1 MERRRG
7 WGREMGVRRN
17 IDAVP
22 TEGDRS
28 CLREQHSGVGSP
40 NGRGDMA
47 SIYSF
52 RVRRAGELGMQIGK
66 WSTQRSRFEIAMNNA
81 FEIIQLYSR
90 NDSKEQ

>member
-1 MERRRG
+1 
-7 WGREMGVRRN
+7 MGVRRN
-17 IDAVP
+17 IDTEP
-22 TEGDRS
+22 TEGDQS

-66 WSTQRSRFEIAMNNA
+66 WSTKRSRFEIAMNN
-81 FEIIQLYSR
+81 ELGIIQLNKRETAKNNSTIATP
-90 NDSKEQ
+90 SSQ

>member
-1 MERRRG
+1 
-7 WGREMGVRRN
+7 MGVRRN
-17 IDAVP
+17 TDAEP
-22 TEGDRS
+22 TEGDQS

-66 WSTQRSRFEIAMNNA
+66 WSTQRSRFEMVMNN
-81 FEIIQLYSR
+81 ELEVIQLNGR
-90 NDSKEQ
+90 EDTKEQ